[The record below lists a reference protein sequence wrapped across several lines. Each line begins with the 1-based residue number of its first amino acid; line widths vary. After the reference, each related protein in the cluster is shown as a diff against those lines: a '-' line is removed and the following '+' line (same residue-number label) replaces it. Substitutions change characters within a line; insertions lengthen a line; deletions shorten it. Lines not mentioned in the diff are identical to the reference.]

1 MGRATP
7 NPLNGPSCGNK
18 DLSNKVMGFNVDF
31 GIPNQNI
38 FESVTLDQ
46 AEYQNTEESYKILQ
60 AMADSGGGGST
71 SMASLSLFNVYASR
85 SYTAKITM
93 MGNVTI
99 QPTQYFQLRYL
110 PMFNGPYMIVSVEHS
125 ISPNNIETTFEGVRQ
140 PLAELPSI
148 TDLVQRVN
156 SNLYQAAEKRLKEL
170 PIDLYY
176 DNLSATPMQLARGVA
191 DNLYIDKTSNSTTLA
206 VDNVIW
212 HDVWD
217 FLECS
222 PGEDDPEVTHL
233 GIDIL
238 PKSTMI
244 AKASG
249 TDGIKIY
256 AAIKGKVINQKR
268 NCKPLQKDDNCGS
281 YGNYV
286 EIYTTVNSNP
296 EDDGT
301 SYYKTKYAFLREN
314 EPIISP
320 PFITDDEAGGPW
332 KAGTATNPGKV
343 IGIMGNSGL
352 SKDVHLHFEI
362 IRGVKR
368 NGKIVEQYLLPENF
382 LPIFTS

>member
-1 MGRATP
+1 
-7 NPLNGPSCGNK
+7 
-18 DLSNKVMGFNVDF
+18 
-31 GIPNQNI
+31 
-38 FESVTLDQ
+38 
-46 AEYQNTEESYKILQ
+46 
-60 AMADSGGGGST
+60 
-71 SMASLSLFNVYASR
+71 
-85 SYTAKITM
+85 
-93 MGNVTI
+93 
-99 QPTQYFQLRYL
+99 
-110 PMFNGPYMIVSVEHS
+110 
-125 ISPNNIETTFEGVRQ
+125 
-140 PLAELPSI
+140 
-148 TDLVQRVN
+148 
-156 SNLYQAAEKRLKEL
+156 
-170 PIDLYY
+170 
-176 DNLSATPMQLARGVA
+176 MQLARGVA

-249 TDGIKIY
+249 
-256 AAIKGKVINQKR
+256 